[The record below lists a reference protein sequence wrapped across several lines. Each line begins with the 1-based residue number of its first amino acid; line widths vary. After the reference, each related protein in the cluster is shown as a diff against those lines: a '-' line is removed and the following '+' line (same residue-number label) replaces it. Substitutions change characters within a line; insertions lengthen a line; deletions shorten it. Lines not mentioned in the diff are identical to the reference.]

1 MNTMQWQ
8 GSIGPA
14 VLHHCTD
21 TSMSANSAPAPSITA
36 LSGEGRQEHPPATAN
51 GDPAYS
57 RTVELSQASLE
68 AARKYGNAPTP
79 TVYDVWYNY
88 ASGENREMI
97 DRINRLISAGR
108 TIDEYLLGQLHDQY
122 LDKSREHS
130 ELSEATAQF
139 DQQVSR
145 IHATIDTHSDACRE
159 FSETLE
165 VTNENLSNVKSA
177 QGIREAVSSL
187 ISKSKAMDERT
198 RDIHRMLDES
208 QKEIEYLQRALEAS
222 QQRELLDPLTNI
234 LNRRGFERELIA
246 ELHDCEARA
255 TPLSL
260 MIVDIDHFK
269 NINDTYGHLIGD
281 EVLKFVGKL
290 LQSHVR
296 PDDVVARYGGE
307 EFAVVLKN
315 CEVGSAAVRAEKFRR
330 ALAATTLKV
339 TRSNSILRQI
349 TASIGLSQYRKND
362 DINDLIERSDREMY
376 RSKAGGRNR
385 VSF

>member
-1 MNTMQWQ
+1 
-8 GSIGPA
+8 
-14 VLHHCTD
+14 
-21 TSMSANSAPAPSITA
+21 MSANPPPAQPITS
-36 LSGEGRQEHPPATAN
+36 LSGEGAPKERQPASAG
-51 GDPAYS
+51 GDSAFS
-57 RTVELSQASLE
+57 RTIKLSQSSLE
-68 AARKYGNAPTP
+68 AARRHGNPPTP

-97 DRINRLISAGR
+97 DQINRLISSGR
-108 TIDEYLLGQLHDQY
+108 TIDEYLLGQLHDQF
-122 LDKSREHS
+122 LDKSGERN
-130 ELSEATAQF
+130 ELSAATAHF
-139 DQQVSR
+139 DEQVSR

-165 VTNENLSNVKSA
+165 VTNQSLTNVRSA
-177 QGIREAVSSL
+177 QGIREAVTSL

-222 QQRELLDPLTNI
+222 QQRELLDPLTNV

-246 ELHDCEARA
+246 EIHESEASA

-290 LQSHVR
+290 LKSHVR

-339 TRSNSILRQI
+339 TRSNSILCQI
-349 TASIGLSQYRKND
+349 TASIGLSQFRKND
-362 DINDLIERSDREMY
+362 GINDLVERSDREMY